1 MIEFE
6 LDRSRLRAHEP
17 LSGHSTMG
25 VGGPAQY
32 FFEIADAGELRRIV
46 ARCRDYEIP
55 RVTLGN
61 GSNTLFSDYGYE
73 GAVLH
78 LGRLFAGV
86 TQEGTLLR
94 VQSGKL
100 LPALARLAAEE
111 GLSGL
116 EFACDIPASLGGG
129 TAMNCGAF
137 GGELAERVEYA
148 EVLCGC
154 GELRR
159 LTPAE
164 CAFGYRDSVFLHSPE
179 CIVTEVGLRLV
190 RSSRERVRA
199 RMSEIRALR
208 RERQGVKEKSL
219 GSVFLSADGV
229 PAARLI
235 DACGLKGFR
244 IGGAAVS
251 ERHAGYVVNL
261 GDATCENILALIAH
275 IKSTVY
281 RKYGIMLRE
290 EIRKI

>member
-6 LDRSRLRAHEP
+6 LKKTSLRAHAP
-17 LSGHSTMG
+17 LSAHSTMG

-32 FFEIADAGELRRIV
+32 FFEVADEGELCYIL

-78 LGRLFAGV
+78 FGRNFAKV
-86 TQEGTLLR
+86 SREGELLR

-100 LPALARLAAEE
+100 LPALARYAAEV

-116 EFACDIPASLGGG
+116 EFACDIPASVGGG
-129 TAMNCGAF
+129 VAMNCGAF
-137 GGELAERVEYA
+137 GGELAERVEYV
-148 EVLCGC
+148 EIVCGC
-154 GELRR
+154 GKKRR
-159 LTPAE
+159 LSPAE
-164 CAFGYRDSVFLHSPE
+164 CGFGYRDSVFLHSPA
-179 CIVTEVGLRLV
+179 CCVTEVGLRLAP
-190 RSSRERVRA
+190 STSERVRA
-199 RMSEIRALR
+199 RTAEIRALR
-208 RERQGVKEKSL
+208 REKQGVRERSL
-219 GSVFLSADGV
+219 GSIFLAQDGI
-229 PAARLI
+229 PAAKLI

-244 IGGAAVS
+244 IGDAAVS
-251 ERHAGYVVNL
+251 ERHAGYIVNL
-261 GDATCENILALIAH
+261 GNATCENIISLITY

-281 RKYGIMLRE
+281 RKYGIMLHE

>member
-6 LDRSRLRAHEP
+6 LKKTSLRAHAP
-17 LSGHSTMG
+17 LSAHSTMG

-32 FFEIADAGELRRIV
+32 FFEVADEGELCYIL

-78 LGRLFAGV
+78 FGRNFAKV
-86 TQEGTLLR
+86 SREGELLR

-100 LPALARLAAEE
+100 LPALARYAADA

-116 EFACDIPASLGGG
+116 EFACDIPASVGGG
-129 TAMNCGAF
+129 VAMNCGAF
-137 GGELAERVEYA
+137 GGELAERVEYV
-148 EVLCGC
+148 EIVCGC
-154 GELRR
+154 GKKRR
-159 LTPAE
+159 LSPAE
-164 CAFGYRDSVFLHSPE
+164 CGFGYRDSIFLHSPA
-179 CIVTEVGLRLV
+179 CCVTEVGLRLAP
-190 RSSRERVRA
+190 STPERVRA
-199 RMSEIRALR
+199 RTAEIRALR
-208 RERQGVKEKSL
+208 REKQGVRERSL
-219 GSVFLSADGV
+219 GSIFLAQDGI
-229 PAARLI
+229 PAAKLI

-244 IGGAAVS
+244 IGDAAVS
-251 ERHAGYVVNL
+251 EQHAGYIVNL
-261 GDATCENILALIAH
+261 GNATCENIISLITY

-281 RKYGIMLRE
+281 RKYGIMLHE